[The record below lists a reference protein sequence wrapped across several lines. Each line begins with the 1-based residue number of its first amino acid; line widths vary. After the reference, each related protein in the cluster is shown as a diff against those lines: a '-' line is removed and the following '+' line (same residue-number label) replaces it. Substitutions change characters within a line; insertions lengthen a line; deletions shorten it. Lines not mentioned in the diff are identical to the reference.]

1 MRKNWLA
8 AAWAH
13 WFRANPLVPDAAFQ
27 GTGEPFP
34 GHWRRFPEPW
44 PGAPAGEPDA
54 DGRTAQHHAAAEAA
68 FAGLPAPWRRVV
80 VARYLAR
87 RGDRQVAADLGLTV
101 KQVRDILARA
111 RAAVRDELDQART
124 DGPR

>member
-27 GTGEPFP
+27 GPNEPYP

-44 PGAPAGEPDA
+44 LGPPGGERDA
-54 DGRTAQHHAAAEAA
+54 EAQAQHHAAVQAA
-68 FAGLPAPWRRVV
+68 SAGLPALWRRTV
-80 VARYLAR
+80 LAR
-87 RGDRQVAADLGLTV
+87 CEARRDDQRVAADLGLTV
-101 KQVRDILARA
+101 KQMRDILARA
-111 RAAVRDELDQART
+111 RAAVRDELGRGRPG
-124 DGPR
+124 GPR

>member
-13 WFRANPLVPDAAFQ
+13 GFRATPLVPYAAFQ

-44 PGAPAGEPDA
+44 PSAPAGEPDA
-54 DGRTAQHHAAAEAA
+54 DGRTAQHTRQQRPRFRAP
-68 FAGLPAPWRRVV
+68 GLWRRFVL
-80 VARYLAR
+80 ARYPAR
-87 RGDRQVAADLGLTV
+87 RGDQQVAADSGLTV
-101 KQVRDILARA
+101 EEVRDILARA